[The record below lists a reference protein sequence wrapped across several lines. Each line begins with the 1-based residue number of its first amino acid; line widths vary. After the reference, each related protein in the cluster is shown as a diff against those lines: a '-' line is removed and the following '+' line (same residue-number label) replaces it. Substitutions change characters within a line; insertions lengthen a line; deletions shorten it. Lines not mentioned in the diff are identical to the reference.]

1 MMLKYLDTAIIIYL
15 VEEKEPFFEK
25 VALRLEDANLELL
38 TSEMGRLECRV
49 KPIRDQDHDLL
60 VTYDQFFSD
69 RVKEVIEITREV
81 IDSATELRAKYNFK
95 TPDSIHLAAAI
106 TSACE
111 IFFTNDHRLDRCT
124 EIKIETLE

>member
-1 MMLKYLDTAIIIYL
+1 MMVKYLDTAIILYL

-25 VALRLEDANLELL
+25 VASRLEDTNLELL

-49 KPIRDQDHDLL
+49 KPIRDQDHELL
-60 VTYDQFFSD
+60 ITYDRFFAD
-69 RVKEVIEITREV
+69 KVKDVIEITREV
-81 IDSATELRAKYNFK
+81 IDTATELRAKYNFK

-111 IFFTNDHRLDRCT
+111 VFFTNDHRLDRCT

>member
-1 MMLKYLDTAIIIYL
+1 VND
-15 VEEKEPFFEK
+15 
-25 VALRLEDANLELL
+25 
-38 TSEMGRLECRV
+38 
-49 KPIRDQDHDLL
+49 
-60 VTYDQFFSD
+60 YDQFFAD
-69 RVKEVIEITREV
+69 RVKAVIEITREV

-111 IFFTNDHRLDRCT
+111 VFFTNDHRLDRCT